1 MKNFKNKMKLPEKM
15 VFTHFQHKLAV
26 VGFLV
31 TGYLA
36 FYVPYYSL
44 DTNKKEEK

>member
-1 MKNFKNKMKLPEKM
+1 MKKIKMKLPEKM

-31 TGYLA
+31 TGYLV
-36 FYVPYYSL
+36 FYVPYYDL
-44 DTNKKEEK
+44 NPNKKEEK